1 MKKISLTYQQRQ
13 WIEDAYQ
20 TVVENLK
27 ALVIVLTGTWTR
39 LSMISKKRLTKS
51 SVLVLIQKAL

>member
-20 TVVENLK
+20 TAVDNPETLGM
-27 ALVIVLTGTWTR
+27 IVLTGTWTR
-39 LSMISKKRLTKS
+39 LSTILRKTWIIY
-51 SVLVLIQKAL
+51 LIVI